1 MRVTL
6 QVCCRIGI
14 PQQPECAPSA
24 PEEIPPTEVF
34 ERPLKT
40 FIGTIFCISPPVEQG
55 IFSAFNPQQERK
67 IITDP
72 FQKPL
77 KMT

>member
-1 MRVTL
+1 MGSL
-6 QVCCRIGI
+6 SPIS
-14 PQQPECAPSA
+14 PAPECAPSA
-24 PEEIPPTEVF
+24 PEKIPPTEVF

-40 FIGTIFCISPPVEQG
+40 FIGAIFCILPPVEQG
-55 IFSAFNPQQERK
+55 IFSAFSPQQERK

-77 KMT
+77 KVT